1 MVSPPG
7 RDTVGWGIAGCGWVA
22 RDYAA
27 PAIRESGNGRLLALF
42 DPDADAM
49 ARIAG
54 EDGAVRS
61 TAALAA
67 LLDVPGLDAV
77 YVATPNHLHRP
88 IVEAAAAAGK
98 AVLCEKPMALDLA
111 DARAMVAA
119 CDRAGTRYATAFDQR
134 FHPAHQA
141 AAALIRAGAVGRV
154 TALRIV
160 YACWVGAAWSA
171 DNWRIDPA
179 RAGGGAF
186 FDLAPHG
193 LDLAAML
200 LGEPLVQAEIL
211 GQHRLHDYAR
221 GPIDD
226 GAMVVAA
233 TASGVLAS
241 LHVAYNCPE
250 FLPRRRLEVVGE
262 RGQLTLADT
271 MGQTPGGSLVLHD
284 AAGAREIAV
293 AGIGRSPFTA
303 QVEAFADHLLGRR
316 PFGFEP
322 GQDLATMHLLA
333 TLRDRIADRPAP
345 CAASLGRA

>member
-27 PAIRESGNGRLLALF
+27 PAIRESSNGRLLALF

-49 ARIAG
+49 ARIVG
-54 EDGAVRS
+54 KDGAVRS

-119 CDRAGTRYATAFDQR
+119 CNHAGTRYATAFDQR

-160 YACWVGAAWSA
+160 YACWVGATWSA

-193 LDLAAML
+193 LDLASML
-200 LGEPLVQAEIL
+200 LGEPLVRAEIL

-226 GAMVVAA
+226 GAMLVAA

-250 FLPRRRLEVVGE
+250 FLPRRRLEIMGE

-322 GQDLATMHLLA
+322 GQDLETMQLLA
-333 TLRDRIADRPAP
+333 TLRDRIADRPP
-345 CAASLGRA
+345 VQGRA